1 MTTYYAGLD
10 LHKRYLTVCV
20 LDREGQ
26 VVREQRRLAPTLE
39 AVLAQFPS
47 GAATVTVVLEATLQ
61 WAWFHERLT
70 ALGYRVL
77 VAHPQQLKLIS
88 QARCKT
94 DPIDA
99 RKLAELGRVN
109 LVPAI
114 WVPDAATRE
123 RRLRLRSRARLVRWR
138 TRLKNRIHALLAEQN
153 LAGPGTDLFGVGG
166 RAWLAAVAVPTSVR
180 AEIDVA
186 LELIESLNTQ
196 IERYDALVRRW
207 ARTVPEARRL
217 QTVPG
222 IGPFGALL
230 ILAEL
235 GTIARFRSSHE
246 LVAYAGLVPSTRSS
260 GGKTAHGG
268 TGPAGSGWLKWI
280 LIEAVQTLKRQPGP
294 VQAHYER
301 LLRAKGKPKATV
313 AAARKL
319 GCYLYWML
327 REGWSYEEWLQRE
340 TRRTGCPVHVLASP
354 VGVA

>member
-1 MTTYYAGLD
+1 MDAYFAGLD

-20 LDREGQ
+20 LDSGGQ
-26 VVREQRRLAPTLE
+26 VVREQRRLPPTLA
-39 AVLAQFPS
+39 AVTAQLPS
-47 GAATVTVVLEATLQ
+47 PAAVVTVVLEATLQ
-61 WAWFHERLT
+61 WAWFHDRLT
-70 ALGYRVL
+70 ALGYHVL
-77 VAHPQQLKLIS
+77 VAHPQQLKVIS

-123 RRLRLRSRARLVRWR
+123 RRLRLRGRARLVRWR
-138 TRLKNRIHALLAEQN
+138 TRLKNRIHALLAGEN
-153 LAGPGTDLFGVGG
+153 LAAPGTDLFGVGG
-166 RAWLAAVAVPTSVR
+166 RAWLKVVPVPVSVR
-180 AEIDVA
+180 MEIEGTLALIASLEAQIAE
-186 LELIESLNTQ
+186 
-196 IERYDALVRRW
+196 YDQWVRRW
-207 ARTVPEARRL
+207 ARALPEAQLL
-217 QTVPG
+217 QSVPG

-230 ILAEL
+230 LLAEW
-235 GTIARFRSSHE
+235 GTITRFRSSRE

-268 TGPAGSGWLKWI
+268 VGPAGSGWLKWI
-280 LIEAVQTLKRQPGP
+280 LIEAVQTLKRPGP

-301 LLRAKGKPKATV
+301 LVRAQGKPKATV

-327 REGWSYEEWLQRE
+327 RNGWRYDEWLQHE
-340 TRRTGCPVHVLASP
+340 TTRTGCPVHVLASP
-354 VGVA
+354 VSAA

>member
-10 LHKRYLTVCV
+10 LHTRYFTVCV
-20 LDREGQ
+20 LDSLGQ
-26 VVREQRRLAPTLE
+26 VVREQRRLGPTVE
-39 AVLAQFPS
+39 AVVQQFPTD
-47 GAATVTVVLEATLQ
+47 GAITVILEATLQ
-61 WAWFHERLT
+61 WAWLHDRLT

-77 VAHPQQLKLIS
+77 VAHPQQLKVIS

-138 TRLKNRIHALLAEQN
+138 TRLKNRIHALLAAEN
-153 LAGPGTDLFGVGG
+153 LAAPGTDLFGVGG
-166 RAWLAAVAVPTSVR
+166 RAWLAAVAVPEPVR

-186 LELIESLNTQ
+186 LALIASLDAQ
-196 IERYDALVRRW
+196 IAGYDRLIRQW
-207 ARTVPEARRL
+207 ARTVPEAQVL
-217 QTVPG
+217 QSVPG

-230 ILAEL
+230 LLAEL
-235 GTIARFRSSHE
+235 GTITRFRSSHE

-260 GGKTAHGG
+260 GGKTTHGG

-280 LIEAVQTLKRQPGP
+280 LIEAVQTLKRRPGP

-301 LLRAKGKPKATV
+301 LLRAKGKSKATV

-327 REGWSYEEWLQRE
+327 REGWSYEQWLE
-340 TRRTGCPVHVLASP
+340 HEMARTGCPMHLLASP
-354 VGVA
+354 AGAV

>member
-1 MTTYYAGLD
+1 MDAYYAGLD
-10 LHKRYLTVCV
+10 LHKTYLTLCV
-20 LDREGQ
+20 LDSGGQ
-26 VVREQRRLAPTLE
+26 VVRQQRRLSPTLE
-39 AVLAQFPS
+39 AVAAQLPS
-47 GAATVTVVLEATLQ
+47 GGSVTVVLEATLQ

-70 ALGYRVL
+70 ALGHRVV
-77 VAHPQQLKLIS
+77 VAHPQQLKVIS

-123 RRLRLRSRARLVRWR
+123 RRLRLRGRARLVRLR
-138 TRLKNRIHALLAEQN
+138 TRLKNRIHALLAAEN
-153 LAGPGTDLFGVGG
+153 LAVPGTDLFGVGG
-166 RAWLAAVAVPTSVR
+166 RTWLAAVAIPAPSR
-180 AEIDVA
+180 AGIGVLLSLIA
-186 LELIESLNTQ
+186 SLEMQ
-196 IERYDALVRRW
+196 IAGYDQLVRRW
-207 ARTVPEARRL
+207 ARAIPEARLL

-230 ILAEL
+230 LLAEL
-235 GTIARFRSSHE
+235 GTITRFRSSRE

-268 TGPAGSGWLKWI
+268 VGPAGSGWLKWI
-280 LIEAVQTLKRQPGP
+280 LIEAVQTLKQRPGP

-327 REGWSYEEWLQRE
+327 KDGRSYGEWLQAEAARA
-340 TRRTGCPVHVLASP
+340 GCPVHALASAA
-354 VGVA
+354 G

>member
-1 MTTYYAGLD
+1 MTTYFAGLD
-10 LHKRYLTVCV
+10 LHKRYLTLCV
-20 LDREGQ
+20 VDSSGQ
-26 VVREQRRLAPTLE
+26 VVREQRRLPPTLE
-39 AVLAQFPS
+39 AVTAQLPS
-47 GAATVTVVLEATLQ
+47 PAAVVTVVLEATLQ
-61 WAWFHERLT
+61 WAWFHDRLT
-70 ALGYRVL
+70 ALGYGVQ

-99 RKLAELGRVN
+99 RKLAELGRVH

-123 RRLRLRSRARLVRWR
+123 RRLRGRARLVRGR
-138 TRLKNRIHALLAEQN
+138 TRLKNRIHALLAEEN
-153 LAGPGTDLFGVGG
+153 LAAPGTDLFGAGG
-166 RAWLAAVAVPTSVR
+166 RAWLAAVVVPAPIR
-180 AEIDVA
+180 AEIEVTLA
-186 LELIESLNTQ
+186 LIASLDAQ
-196 IERYDALVRRW
+196 IAGYDRLVRRW
-207 ARTVPEARRL
+207 ARALPEALLL

-230 ILAEL
+230 LLAEI
-235 GTIARFRSSHE
+235 GTITRFHSSRE

-268 TGPAGSGWLKWI
+268 VGPAGSGWLKWI
-280 LIEAVQTLKRQPGP
+280 LIEAVQTLKRRPGP

-327 REGWSYEEWLQRE
+327 REGWSYEQWLQHE
-340 TRRTGCPVHVLASP
+340 MARTGCPVHVLASP
-354 VGVA
+354 VGAS